1 MHAEHQA
8 SRPPPAHRPWI
19 HSAAV
24 GLGVLI
30 LLSTATSA
38 WSAVVAGD
46 TLTAEVLFVLDGDS
60 LRARIAAT
68 PTAPSEE
75 RELRLWGIDAPER
88 DQPGADTS
96 RQALKTLVHGKTTT
110 IHVITVDQFDRLV
123 VHMQVGNIDVNLRQL
138 EHGHAWWF
146 RRFAARATAYQAA
159 EAKARSGHLG
169 VWADEQPE
177 APWVYRDRI
186 APVDATNK

>member
-8 SRPPPAHRPWI
+8 RGPAPAPLRCARRATPI
-19 HSAAV
+19 
-24 GLGVLI
+24 LCVLI

-46 TLTAEVLFVLDGDS
+46 TLSAEVLFVLDGDS
-60 LRARIAAT
+60 LRARLGTT
-68 PTAPSEE
+68 PSSEE
-75 RELRLWGIDAPER
+75 RELRLWGIDAPEKN
-88 DQPGADTS
+88 QPGADIS
-96 RQALKTLVHGKTTT
+96 RQALKTLVHGKTIT
-110 IHVITVDQFDRLV
+110 IHVITVDQFERLV
-123 VHMQVGNIDVNLRQL
+123 VQMRVGKTNVNLSQI

-177 APWVYRDRI
+177 APWVYRDRM
-186 APVDATNK
+186 APVVEAQDK